1 MENKIDYTNTKC
13 VDGFVS
19 IKISL
24 SCTGLKY
31 QNENKVR
38 ICLAKQI
45 CNTFFDEYTN
55 KKELCIIYKIGKTIE
70 LYCLVL
76 DRERCKQEILQTIK
90 TALMENT
97 FSGGDSL
104 LCTLEKHSDLRAWI
118 KQFAPDN
125 KWNIYSTPLF
135 ANAIYN
141 YTKENGNSE

>member
-55 KKELCIIYKIGKTIE
+55 KNSTYGKYIQWW
-70 LYCLVL
+70 
-76 DRERCKQEILQTIK
+76 R
-90 TALMENT
+90 
-97 FSGGDSL
+97 
-104 LCTLEKHSDLRAWI
+104 
-118 KQFAPDN
+118 QFALHFR
-125 KWNIYSTPLF
+125 KTL
-135 ANAIYN
+135 
-141 YTKENGNSE
+141 